1 VPERRVANHSKFS
14 PDSQGRNEIIMK
26 TIIASI
32 TRLIL
37 SYSKFG
43 LIVFSL
49 SSINTALKSDNNFYY
64 LNSSSQFLKLSG
76 VYIQER
82 ENIRKRK
89 LINKFIKTK
98 YGEILV

>member
-1 VPERRVANHSKFS
+1 MANHSKFS
-14 PDSQGRNEIIMK
+14 PDHQGRNEVIMK
-26 TIIASI
+26 TIIALI

-43 LIVFSL
+43 LMLFSL
-49 SSINTALKSDNNFYY
+49 SLINTALKSNDNFNY
-64 LNSSSQFLKLSG
+64 LNSGSQFLKLSG

-82 ENIRKRK
+82 KNIRKRK

-98 YGEILV
+98 YREILV

>member
-1 VPERRVANHSKFS
+1 MAKYSKFS
-14 PDSQGRNEIIMK
+14 PGFQGRNEFIMK

-43 LIVFSL
+43 LMVFSL
-49 SSINTALKSDNNFYY
+49 SLINSALKSDDNFYY
-64 LNSSSQFLKLSG
+64 LNSGSQFLKLGG
-76 VYIQER
+76 VYIQEKN
-82 ENIRKRK
+82 NIRNRR
-89 LINKFIKTK
+89 LVNKFIKTK

>member
-1 VPERRVANHSKFS
+1 MVNYSKIS
-14 PDSQGRNEIIMK
+14 PDFQGRNEIIMK
-26 TIIASI
+26 TIITSI

-43 LIVFSL
+43 LMVFSL
-49 SSINTALKSDNNFYY
+49 SLINSALKSDGNFYY
-64 LNSSSQFLKLSG
+64 LNSGSQFLKLSG
-76 VYIQER
+76 IYIQER

-89 LINKFIKTK
+89 LINKFLKTK

>member
-1 VPERRVANHSKFS
+1 MANHSKFS